1 MEVSALP
8 TWTKGNRM
16 KRGLTMAAGALG
28 VLLLSGVTSLA
39 ADNKPELKTEKE
51 KLSYSIGISIGT
63 GLGMTIKRQ
72 GVDVDAD
79 LLAEGF
85 KTALKGETPILSQ
98 EEVNTILANF
108 KSKEMAKQKEMMAKQ
123 EAEQKKL
130 AEKNLKEG
138 TDFLAANAKKEGVKV
153 LPSGLQYKIIKEGT
167 GKTPTKESK
176 VTVDYKGTLIDGTV
190 FDSSYE
196 RGKPVA
202 FKVDGVIPGWTEGL
216 QLMKEGAKYQFF
228 IPSKLAYGENGSG
241 PIPPNAALIFDVEL
255 KKVE

>member
-39 ADNKPELKTEKE
+39 ADKKPELKTEKE

-85 KTALKGETPILSQ
+85 KTALKGETPIMSQ
-98 EEVNTILANF
+98 EEVKTTLTNF

-176 VTVDYKGTLIDGTV
+176 VTVDYKGTLVDGTV

-196 RGKPVA
+196 RGKPA
-202 FKVDGVIPGWTEGL
+202 TFKVDGVIPGWTEGL
-216 QLMKEGAKYQFF
+216 QLMKEGAKYQLF

-241 PIPPNAALIFDVEL
+241 PIPPNATLIFDVEL
-255 KKVE
+255 KKID

>member
-1 MEVSALP
+1 
-8 TWTKGNRM
+8 M